1 MLFSLCILSVGVRYK
16 DAPVSLNLTL
26 GWALLL
32 RSGNLEGLLAP
43 LALLPGPGN
52 LEGLLAVLPRRANP
66 SPAFQGGRKPLL
78 LEDLDDGPVRDG
90 QF

>member
-32 RSGNLEGLLAP
+32 GS
-43 LALLPGPGN
+43 GN

>member
-1 MLFSLCILSVGVRYK
+1 MLSSLFILSVGVRHK

-26 GWALLL
+26 GWALLPGP
-32 RSGNLEGLLAP
+32 GNLEGLLAL

-66 SPAFQGGRKPLL
+66 SPAFQGGYKPLPTRRP
-78 LEDLDDGPVRDG
+78 G
-90 QF
+90 

>member
-1 MLFSLCILSVGVRYK
+1 MEVRYK

-32 RSGNLEGLLAP
+32 GPGNLEGL

-52 LEGLLAVLPRRANP
+52 LEGLLVLPRRANP

-90 QF
+90 RF